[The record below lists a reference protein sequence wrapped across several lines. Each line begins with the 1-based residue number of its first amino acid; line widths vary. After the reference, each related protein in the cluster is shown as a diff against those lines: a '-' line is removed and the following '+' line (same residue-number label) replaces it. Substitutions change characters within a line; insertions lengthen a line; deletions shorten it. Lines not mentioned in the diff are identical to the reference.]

1 MSRKI
6 GDGRNLW
13 RPGNEDLPML
23 VERLHAQRED
33 RAWLSMPERPDT
45 GPSRLPVTFDDTL
58 ILLPQLT
65 DADYWSSA
73 LTLSPDWFSHA
84 DALKRS
90 PRH

>member
-1 MSRKI
+1 
-6 GDGRNLW
+6 
-13 RPGNEDLPML
+13 
-23 VERLHAQRED
+23 
-33 RAWLSMPERPDT
+33 MPERPDT
-45 GPSRLPVTFDDTL
+45 DPSRLPVTFDDTL